1 MSRKTAGVRAT
12 SLFYLNVI
20 RPFADI
26 ADCIKPV
33 SCILPLTVLLRRF
46 SRIPMARVTVEDCLA
61 RIPNHFDLCQIAA
74 KRARQLARGA
84 EAHLPWG
91 DHKSTVLT
99 LKEIAGGFIGMS
111 VMSEADLPAIQ
122 VSKMDLELPE
132 LAPDI

>member
-1 MSRKTAGVRAT
+1 MGEPWATTPCRCLYTAA
-12 SLFYLNVI
+12 
-20 RPFADI
+20 
-26 ADCIKPV
+26 
-33 SCILPLTVLLRRF
+33 TVLLRRIF
-46 SRIPMARVTVEDCLA
+46 EIPMARVTVEDCLA

-84 EAHLPWG
+84 QAHLPWG

-99 LKEIAGGFIGMS
+99 LKEIAGGYVDNS
-111 VMSEADLPAIQ
+111 VMSEADLPAVH

>member
-1 MSRKTAGVRAT
+1 
-12 SLFYLNVI
+12 
-20 RPFADI
+20 
-26 ADCIKPV
+26 
-33 SCILPLTVLLRRF
+33 
-46 SRIPMARVTVEDCLA
+46 MARVTVEDCLA

-99 LKEIAGGFIGMS
+99 LKEIAGGFVTVA
-111 VMSEADLPAIQ
+111 VMDEAELPAIH
-122 VSKMDLELPE
+122 VSKMELELPE

>member
-1 MSRKTAGVRAT
+1 
-12 SLFYLNVI
+12 
-20 RPFADI
+20 
-26 ADCIKPV
+26 
-33 SCILPLTVLLRRF
+33 
-46 SRIPMARVTVEDCLA
+46 MARVTVEDCLA

-99 LKEIAGGFIGMS
+99 LKEIAGGYVDIS
-111 VMSEADLPAIQ
+111 VMSEADLPAIH
-122 VSKMDLELPE
+122 VSKMDLDLPE